1 MSNWIHGLP
10 VALMAL
16 VIFGT
21 TFLATAVICLAVF
34 RLATGERA
42 RAFKAVSPGLLPVLG
57 VIFGL
62 LIAFLAAQVWGDVD
76 RAKSAVNH
84 EASALRAVVL
94 LAAAFPGEPEARLRE
109 LVSRHVREART
120 VEWPAM
126 AHQQATLTMVP
137 GALAEALAVAMAL
150 PASNPGAVTAQ
161 REIVTALQNVLEAR
175 RQRILV
181 SYAGVD
187 WVKWAALIIQACCTL
202 TAIAMVHSD
211 NRLTVGIAT
220 GLFATAA
227 AVCLVLI
234 VSHDRPFVGQLAV
247 TPAVLLQVLPEST
260 RVGP

>member
-1 MSNWIHGLP
+1 MSDWIHALP

-21 TFLATAVICLAVF
+21 TYLVTAAICLAVF
-34 RLATGERA
+34 RLSTGSRA
-42 RAFKAVSPGLLPVLG
+42 AAFKAVSPGLLPVLG

-62 LIAFLAAQVWGDVD
+62 LIAFLAAQVWGDVE

-84 EASALRAVVL
+84 EASALRGVVL
-94 LAAAFPGEPEARLRE
+94 LAAEFPGEPEARLRK
-109 LVSRHVREART
+109 LVSRHVRDART
-120 VEWPAM
+120 IEWPAM
-126 AHQQATLTMVP
+126 ARHQATLTMIP
-137 GALAEALAVAMAL
+137 RSLAEALAVAVAL
-150 PASNPGAVTAQ
+150 PASTPGAAAAQ
-161 REIVTALQNVLEAR
+161 REIITALENVLEAR

-181 SYAGVD
+181 SHAGVD

-247 TPAVLLQVLPEST
+247 SPDVLLQVQPDT
-260 RVGP
+260 TIGP